1 MGKNTIRLT
10 ETDLKKIISESV
22 EKCLSEMDSYEG
34 SEFRTSQ
41 EAVESIAGELLKVME
56 PMSLIYKLGS
66 RIGFG
71 TLRRY
76 LEHIANIELNG

>member
-1 MGKNTIRLT
+1 MGKNTIILS

-22 EKCLSEMDSYEG
+22 EQCLSEIDSYEG
-34 SEFRTSQ
+34 SEFRTNQ
-41 EAVESIAGELLKVME
+41 EAVESLVNQLLEVME

-71 TLRRY
+71 TLRKY
-76 LEHIANIELNG
+76 LELIANIELNG

>member
-22 EKCLSEMDSYEG
+22 EQCLSEMDSYEG

-41 EAVESIAGELLKVME
+41 EAVESIAGQLLKVME

-71 TLRRY
+71 ALHRY

>member
-1 MGKNTIRLT
+1 MGKNTIRLS

-22 EKCLSEMDSYEG
+22 EQCLSEMDSYEG
-34 SEFRTSQ
+34 SEFRTNQ
-41 EAVESIAGELLKVME
+41 DAVESIAGQLLEVME